1 MMRLCCM
8 SLSYQRR
15 FQSGEMDAFRF
26 LETCRSLNLE
36 AASFHIRNLGG
47 TDSEQLKKVRR
58 AYLDEGLGVGALGV
72 TTDFGVSR
80 EMLPAELDKAKEAIR
95 VAMFL
100 GAPTIRVFAGSPPKE
115 SEREEA
121 FKRAIEGLRLTVE
134 AGAEAGLPISL
145 QNHNHGALA
154 RTGDDVLR
162 FVREVN
168 HPNLAIILDT
178 GQFAGS
184 RGASAAMPEELKGAD
199 FYKSIS
205 QIAPLARYVRAKVYS
220 LDSAGREQWIDYE
233 RVFNILRSVHYHGL
247 IDIVYEGER
256 DEKTE
261 VARAVRFLRPYLT

>member
-1 MMRLCCM
+1 
-8 SLSYQRR
+8 
-15 FQSGEMDAFRF
+15 
-26 LETCRSLNLE
+26 
-36 AASFHIRNLGG
+36 
-47 TDSEQLKKVRR
+47 
-58 AYLDEGLGVGALGV
+58 
-72 TTDFGVSR
+72 
-80 EMLPAELDKAKEAIR
+80 MLPAELDKAKEAIR

-121 FKRAIEGLRLTVE
+121 FKRAIEGLRLAVE

-184 RGASAAMPEELKGAD
+184 RGASEAMPEELKGAD

-247 IDIVYEGER
+247 IDIVYEGKR